1 VNDERWMDRAIA
13 LARRGLGSTAP
24 NPAVGAVIVRG
35 EDLLAEGTTRPVG
48 GLHAEVVA
56 LEEARLAGIDVRGAT
71 MYVTLEPCCHHG
83 RTPPCT
89 DAIIEAGL
97 GQVVVGVVDPF
108 PPMQGNGLHQLSEA
122 DIEVVIGV
130 CAERCGEVVRG
141 FARAVTAGLPEVSC
155 KAASTLDGH
164 IAAHDGQSQWI
175 TGEEARQ
182 HGHLLR
188 AEHDAILVGIGT
200 VLADDPKLT
209 CRVREGADPVPVV
222 LDSAL
227 RIPSDAAVFDHPL
240 RPVVLCAPDA
250 PERDLAAEVVRVPRG
265 SRGVDVEAALRAL
278 AERGLHRV
286 LVEGGGRVHRSLFD
300 ARLVDTLYLYL
311 GGLVLPGGISWLGG
325 EPAQDLD
332 TAPRFGA
339 PEVERVGDD
348 LLLRYPLRHRVDE
361 EG

>member
-1 VNDERWMDRAIA
+1 MDRAIEA
-13 LARRGLGSTAP
+13 ARKGLGSTAP

-35 EDLLAEGTTRPVG
+35 DDLLAEGTTRPVG

-56 LEEARLAGIDVRGAT
+56 LEAARLAGVEVGGAT
-71 MYVTLEPCCHHG
+71 MYITLEPCCHHG

-89 DAIIEAGL
+89 DALVDSGIRR
-97 GQVVVGVVDPF
+97 VVVGVVDPF
-108 PPMQGNGLHQLSEA
+108 PLMRGNGLRQLREA
-122 DIEVVIGV
+122 GIEVVLGV
-130 CAERCGEVVRG
+130 RAERCAEVVRG

-155 KAASTLDGH
+155 KVASTLDGH

-175 TGEEARQ
+175 TGEGARQ

-188 AEHDAILVGIGT
+188 AQHDAILVGIGT
-200 VLADDPKLT
+200 VLADDPRLT

-227 RIPSDAAVFDHPL
+227 RIPADAALFDHPR
-240 RPVVLCAPDA
+240 RPVVLCAQDA
-250 PERDLAAEVVRVPRG
+250 PDRDLSADVVRIARG
-265 SRGVDVEAALRAL
+265 SRGIDIEAGLRAL
-278 AERGLHRV
+278 VQHGLHRV

-311 GGLVLPGGISWLGG
+311 GGLVLPGGIPWLGG
-325 EPAQDLD
+325 EPAQDLAS
-332 TAPRFGA
+332 APRLGT
-339 PEVERVGDD
+339 PVVERVGDD
-348 LLLRYPLRHRVDE
+348 LLLRYPVRHRLDE